1 MNKLMKFFVFD
12 SDESVI
18 QQLSY
23 YIKIIYPNAEIVSAM
38 DGEQGWNL
46 LLSHNSQSFIISEV
60 YLNKLNGLQL
70 LQNIKAK
77 ENLKDSFVIMTF
89 DGISKEESLKA
100 LKLGAD
106 ALFQKPVTIDG
117 LISILKT
124 ASKILN
130 LQQQLKTAEAKIQ
143 EFNQII
149 NEDILKMSEI
159 LYKFQELRIPNIE
172 KKSTFIAEAV
182 SWIARKLGDVS
193 DFEIEQ
199 FVNAAK
205 LSYLGKVGLP
215 DKIID
220 KPVTK
225 SGLIYGENMSNVPI
239 LARDMANLVRNYE
252 EVANILY
259 HVFENFDGSGYP
271 KKLKGWQIPL
281 GSRLIRVAFDYIEY
295 LEETKNDYSKS
306 IQALYHESKR
316 LYDYKIVAF
325 FDQFLGSKSLNSTKM
340 REKAISFKELTDGL
354 VLSRNIILESGI
366 VLLGEGT
373 YIKSEHV
380 DKILQIKKSDPYIGD
395 IYIYIR

>member
-1 MNKLMKFFVFD
+1 MNKLIKFFVFD
-12 SDESVI
+12 SDELVI
-18 QQLSY
+18 QQLTH
-23 YIKIIYPNAEIVSAM
+23 YIKIIYPNAEIETAL
-38 DGEQGWNL
+38 DGEYGWNL
-46 LLSHNSQSFIISEV
+46 LVTNNAQALIITEV

-77 ENLKDSFVIMTF
+77 ENLKDSYVIMTF
-89 DGISKEESLKA
+89 DGISKEESFKA

-106 ALFQKPVTIDG
+106 ALLQKPVTIDA

-124 ASKILN
+124 ASKIFN
-130 LQQQLKTAEAKIQ
+130 LQQQLKATEEKVQ
-143 EFNQII
+143 ELNKLIDD
-149 NEDILKMSEI
+149 DIVKMSEI
-159 LYKFQELRIPNIE
+159 LYKFQEFRISNIE
-172 KKSTFIAEAV
+172 KKANFIAEAV
-182 SWIARKLGDVS
+182 SWMARKFS
-193 DFEIEQ
+193 DISDTEIEQ
-199 FVNAAK
+199 IVRAAK

-225 SGLIYGENMSNVPI
+225 SGMVYGENMSAVPI
-239 LARDMANLVRNYE
+239 LARDLANMVRNYE

-259 HVFENFDGSGYP
+259 HTFENYDGSGYP

-295 LEETKNDYSKS
+295 LEETRNDYTKS

-316 LYDYKIVAF
+316 LYDYKIVAY
-325 FDQFLGSKSLNSTKM
+325 FDQFLGSKSLNSTKL
-340 REKAISFKELTDGL
+340 REKAISFKELTDGMI
-354 VLSRNIILESGI
+354 LSRNIILESGI

-373 YIKSEHV
+373 YIKSEHI